1 MSEPDSWM
9 YSRIAELEARLEL
22 ANSALWSAEQ
32 RIRELRIRILRE
44 SLSNTPTMTMCSV
57 YKMISNNT

>member
-22 ANSALWSAEQ
+22 ANKELWIAQQ
-32 RIRELRIRILRE
+32 RIQELESIKHTYDDYVQRIQDDL
-44 SLSNTPTMTMCSV
+44 
-57 YKMISNNT
+57 K

>member
-22 ANSALWSAEQ
+22 ANKELWAAQQ
-32 RIRELRIRILRE
+32 RIKELESNKETYEDYIQRIQDDL
-44 SLSNTPTMTMCSV
+44 
-57 YKMISNNT
+57 K

>member
-44 SLSNTPTMTMCSV
+44 SLSNTPTMNDDYV
-57 YKMISNNT
+57 QRIQDDLK